1 MNANRIGLAAFL
13 GVLAGLPLVAS
24 EFHVTLMTFIGLST
38 LVVLGLVLLT
48 GIGGLTSF
56 GQAAFVGLGAYTT
69 AYLTTAHQL
78 SPWIGL
84 VVGLVLTLLVALV
97 LALLTLRLSGPYLP
111 LGTIAWG
118 LSLYFLFGNVEALGQ
133 HTGISGI
140 PALSLFGLEIRG
152 KREFYWL
159 IWAVALGA
167 MWGTANLLD
176 SRSGRAIRAL
186 KGGTSMAEAMGID
199 TGRAKVL
206 IFLVAAVYACI
217 AGWLYAHMQRF
228 VSPTPFG
235 LNLGIEYLFMAVIGG
250 AGHLWGALAG
260 AAGFTVLKQLLQEA
274 LPGLFGASGHFEVIV
289 FGFMMVLVLHRA
301 RGGLWPLLRRLAPM
315 RRRVVPIDTT
325 AVLPARN
332 KPQRGTVILEARGV
346 TKRFGGLVAN
356 SAIDLDIRAG
366 EVVALIGPNGAGK
379 STLFNCLSGVVSAT
393 EGQVRFMGK
402 DVARASS
409 REIARLGMSRT
420 FQHVRMLSGMSV
432 LENVALGAHLRGRKG
447 FWSALLRTE
456 REEERRLLAEAA
468 RQIERVG
475 LGAHLHEPAGNLALG
490 QQRIM
495 EIARALC
502 SDPCLLLL
510 DEPAAGLRLLEKQDL
525 AQLLR
530 KLRDEGVGILLVEHD
545 MDFLMGLADRVV
557 VMDFGQKI
565 AEGLPR
571 QVQADPRVREA
582 YLGVAA

>member
-1 MNANRIGLAAFL
+1 MSAHRMGLAGFL
-13 GVLAGLPLVAS
+13 MLLAALPVFAS

-69 AYLTTAHQL
+69 AYLTTTHQL

-84 VVGLVLTLLVALV
+84 TAGLALTLLVAGV

-118 LSLYFLFGNVEALGQ
+118 LSLFFLFGNVEALGK
-133 HTGISGI
+133 HSGISGI
-140 PALSLFGLEIRG
+140 PALWIFGVEIRG

-159 IWAVALGA
+159 IWAVALTA

-176 SRSGRAIRAL
+176 SRSGRAIRAI
-186 KGGTSMAEAMGID
+186 KGGASMAEAMGVN
-199 TGRAKVL
+199 TGHAKAL

-260 AAGFTVLKQLLQEA
+260 AAGFTILKQILQEA
-274 LPGLFGASGHFEVIV
+274 LPGLFAASGQFEVIV
-289 FGFMMVLVLHRA
+289 FGFMMVFVLQRA
-301 RGGLWPLLRRLAPM
+301 RSGLWPFLRRLCPKP
-315 RRRVVPIDTT
+315 RETRIDAN
-325 AVLPARN
+325 AVLTMRG
-332 KPQRGTVILEARGV
+332 KPQRGTPILEANGV

-356 SAIDLDIRAG
+356 NGVSLSVKAG

-379 STLFNCLSGVVSAT
+379 STLFNCLSGVVNAS
-393 EGQVRFMGK
+393 EGQVRFCGQ
-402 DVARASS
+402 DVARLAS

-420 FQHVRMLSGMSV
+420 FQHVRMMPAMSV
-432 LENVALGAHLRGRKG
+432 LDNVALGAHLRGRKR
-447 FWSALLRTE
+447 FWSAMLHSE
-456 REEERRLLAEAA
+456 RAEERQLLAEAA
-468 RQIERVG
+468 RQIDRVG
-475 LGAHLHEPAGNLALG
+475 LRAHLHDPAGSLALG

-510 DEPAAGLRLLEKQDL
+510 DEPAAGLRRLEKQAL
-525 AQLLR
+525 TQLVC
-530 KLRDEGVGILLVEHD
+530 KLRDEGVGVLLVEHD
-545 MDFLMGLADRVV
+545 MDFVMGLADRVV

-565 AEGLPR
+565 AEGLPW